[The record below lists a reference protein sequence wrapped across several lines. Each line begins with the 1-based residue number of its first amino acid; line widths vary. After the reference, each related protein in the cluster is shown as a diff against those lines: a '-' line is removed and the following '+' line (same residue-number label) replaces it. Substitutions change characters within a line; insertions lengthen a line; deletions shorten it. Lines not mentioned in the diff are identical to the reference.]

1 MGQFQRPISALK
13 EWQENKALIFK
24 IFLIDNRKSIRYKI
38 KGQLINLFLEV
49 HTMKQQ
55 RFFKAVLCCLLM
67 ALIMLSVSVQV
78 KAQPSRSRGRGLYGD
93 WQVKINYDGGQ
104 FESILSF
111 SRDREG
117 NQTGSWIS
125 FMGLSELKDV
135 EYEEGQLSFAWS
147 RRNREGES
155 TTSNFKGTIKE
166 GKLSGTLSSDR
177 GGFELE
183 GKRSP
188 RFPRAVGSW
197 AMTLK
202 MGEREFTSTLVV
214 KADKEGKLTGKW
226 QSRRGESEITDLQ
239 YERGRLTFKRKST
252 YQDRERESTFEGT
265 IRGDT
270 LSGVIKSQ
278 RGEIT
283 IEGKLV
289 GAPVIGT
296 WNLEV
301 ASERGSR
308 KQRLRVNPDMS
319 GLYGAIPVKKVN
331 LEDDKV
337 SFKIVLEFGEQKFEM
352 NFEGKLEDS
361 KLTGELTS
369 DRGSQKIKGTK
380 VIRTFR
386 RRSTT

>member
-13 EWQENKALIFK
+13 EWQENKGLVFK
-24 IFLIDNRKSIRYKI
+24 IFLVDNQKSIRYKTSSQI
-38 KGQLINLFLEV
+38 INLFLEE
-49 HTMKQQ
+49 HIMKRQT
-55 RFFKAVLCCLLM
+55 FFKAVLYCSLMVLL
-67 ALIMLSVSVQV
+67 ILSAQV
-78 KAQPSRSRGRGLYGD
+78 EAQSSRSRGRGLYGD
-93 WQVKINYDGGQ
+93 WQVMVDYDGRQ
-104 FESILSF
+104 FGSILSF

-125 FMGLSELKDV
+125 FMGLSELKDIK
-135 EYEEGQLSFAWS
+135 YEEGQLSFAWS
-147 RRNREGES
+147 RRNRDGETS
-155 TTSNFKGTIKE
+155 TTNFKGTIKE
-166 GKLSGTLSSDR
+166 GILSGTLSSDR
-177 GGFELE
+177 GEYKLE

-188 RFPRAVGSW
+188 RVSRAVGRW

-214 KADKEGKLTGKW
+214 KADKEGKLTAQW

-239 YERGRLTFKRKST
+239 YERGNLTFKRKST
-252 YQDRERESTFEGT
+252 YQERERESAFEGT

-270 LSGVIKSQ
+270 LSGVMKSE

-283 IEGKLV
+283 IEGKLI
-289 GAPVIGT
+289 GAPIIGT

-308 KQRLRVNPDMS
+308 KNRLMVNPDMS